1 MITNSK
7 LQEFNSLIKKTSDYF
22 YDNCFTI
29 VYGIGRT
36 LLAMGLLI
44 TFLFNTNGM
53 LFDETLFGQG
63 TIDNFADNINLFLL
77 FGYENLWLAEII
89 SIVILLVVI
98 SGFFPAVTGIL
109 HWWVAFSFTNAAAL
123 ADGGDQVAAVLLLML
138 IPVTLLDR
146 RKNHYL
152 PPKEQGVLSRY
163 VSSLMLKF
171 IIPIQM
177 AAIYLHA
184 VTDKLYKVVE
194 WRNGTAVYYF
204 SKDNV
209 FGSVMLENMDLLSF
223 TFTATLFTWGTLLL
237 ELTLAGTLF
246 MSYKN
251 KKWALL
257 LGVFF
262 HFSIAVM
269 FGLVSFMFSMVGGL
283 VIYTIN
289 PKAFTN
295 LKNGKSYIS
304 IIRQSS
310 IMKVLSYSIIP
321 IVAIISFWGFSKNIM
336 DVFDILCL
344 CLISTTFIVFIHSK
358 SLIKWKKRYRV
369 KHYSS
374 DIGDE
379 KRINVT
385 S

>member
-1 MITNSK
+1 MTINSK
-7 LQEFNSLIKKTSDYF
+7 LREFNSLIKKANDYF

-36 LLAMGLLI
+36 LLAIGLLI
-44 TFLFNTNGM
+44 TLLFNTNEI
-53 LFDETLFGQG
+53 LFDEALIGQD
-63 TIDNFADNINLFLL
+63 TIGNFADNINLFLL
-77 FGYENLWLAEII
+77 FGYDNLWLAEII
-89 SIVILLVVI
+89 SIIILLAVI
-98 SGFFPAVTGIL
+98 SGFFPAITGIL

-123 ADGGDQVAAVLLLML
+123 ADGGDQIAAVLLLML

-152 PPKEQGVLSRY
+152 PPKEQSMLSRY

-177 AAIYLHA
+177 GAIYLHA
-184 VTDKLYKVVE
+184 VTEKLYKVVE

-209 FGSVMLENMDLLSF
+209 FGSAMLESIDLLSF

-257 LGVFF
+257 LGAFF
-262 HFSIAVM
+262 HFSIAIM

-289 PKAFTN
+289 PKIFIDTET
-295 LKNGKSYIS
+295 GKSYINN
-304 IIRQSS
+304 IRKSTF
-310 IMKVLSYSIIP
+310 IKGLSYALIP
-321 IVAIISFWGFSKNIM
+321 IVAAISFWGFSKNIM
-336 DVFDILCL
+336 GVFDIFCL
-344 CLISTTFIVFIHSK
+344 CLLSMAFIFFIHAK
-358 SLIKWKKRYRV
+358 SFTKWRERYSIN
-369 KHYSS
+369 HYSS
-374 DIGDE
+374 SIKEE
-379 KRINVT
+379 KTINT
-385 S
+385 AS